1 MISFTRI
8 QCMGM
13 LAMLALSPLA
23 FSKPVSVILPPEVAT
38 FIPSSHPGYVIAQQ
52 KCAICH
58 SADYV
63 NLQPSHM
70 SLSQWTAEVG
80 KMQHAYGAPLT
91 ADDMT
96 QISGYLATTYGSEK
110 PSTLPIIGKVAIAEK
125 PPGVPTTGHAV
136 DATALLTANACLGCH
151 ATASKVVGPAY
162 KDVAAKYRSDP
173 QALTKVMAS
182 IRNGGV
188 GKWGAIPM
196 PPYPSLS
203 QDDIKT
209 MATFVLKQ

>member
-8 QCMGM
+8 QCMDM
-13 LAMLALSPLA
+13 LAMLTISPLA
-23 FSKPVSVILPPEVAT
+23 FSKLVSVNLPPEIAN

-63 NLQPSHM
+63 NLQPPHM
-70 SLSQWTAEVG
+70 SLSQWAAEVD

-91 ADDMT
+91 ANNMA
-96 QISGYLATTYGSEK
+96 QISGYLTTTYGSEK
-110 PSTLPIIGKVAIAEK
+110 PSTLPAVAKVAIADK
-125 PPGVPTTGHAV
+125 PQQHRQPGTPSI
-136 DATALLTANACLGCH
+136 ANACLDCH
-151 ATASKVVGPAY
+151 AIASKVVGPAY
-162 KDVAAKYRSDP
+162 KDVAAKFRSDP

-209 MATFVLKQ
+209 MATFILKQ